1 MYRLEGRRLEG
12 RSALVTGAARGIGAA
27 IAERLVAEGAR
38 VLLCDI
44 APAVAE
50 TAERLGQPHR
60 VADASRQAEVEAATA
75 FALETF
81 GTLDILINNAG
92 ITHAAPLLEVTE
104 ADFDRVMAVNV
115 KSMLFATQAAARAM
129 IPRGSG
135 AIVNLSSINAV
146 LAIPNQISYCI
157 SKGAV
162 RQLTN
167 VCAQAL
173 APHGI
178 RVNAIG
184 PGTVMTEMA
193 REAMAGAPAANAR
206 LLSRTPLGRAGE
218 AHEIAAVAAFL
229 ASDDAAYMTG
239 QTLYPDGGRLGL
251 NYLVERNDPL
261 G

>member
-1 MYRLEGRRLEG
+1 MNRLEGRA
-12 RSALVTGAARGIGAA
+12 ALVTGAAQGIGQAV
-27 IAERLVAEGAR
+27 AERLVAEGAR

-44 APAVAE
+44 SPAVAQ
-50 TAERLGQPHR
+50 AADRLGQPHR
-60 VADASRQAEVEAATA
+60 VFDASNQADVEAAIA
-75 FALETF
+75 FALEAF
-81 GTLDILINNAG
+81 GRLDILVNNAG

-115 KSMLFATQAAARAM
+115 KSMLFATQAAARVM
-129 IPRGSG
+129 IPRGGG

-146 LAIPNQISYCI
+146 LAIPHQVSYCV

-173 APHGI
+173 APQGI
-178 RVNAIG
+178 RVNAVG
-184 PGTVMTEMA
+184 PGTVLTEMA
-193 REAMAGAPAANAR
+193 REAMALTPGAEEMILA
-206 LLSRTPLGRAGE
+206 RTPLGRAAEPG
-218 AHEIAAVAAFL
+218 EIAAVVAFL

-251 NYLVERNDPL
+251 NYLVKRTGADERA
-261 G
+261 